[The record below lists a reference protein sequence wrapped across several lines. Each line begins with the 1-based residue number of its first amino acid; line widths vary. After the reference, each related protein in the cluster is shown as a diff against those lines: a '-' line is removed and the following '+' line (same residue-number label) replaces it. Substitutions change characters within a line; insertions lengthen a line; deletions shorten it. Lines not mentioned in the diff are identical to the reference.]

1 MSKSPYISLNE
12 AAALTGRAKSTI
24 SKALKNGKM
33 SYVSKDAKT
42 GAYEIDPAEAERVFS
57 KKQETSKSYHVE
69 NTRNP
74 TENSILQVK
83 LEASDQRFLDAEKT
97 IEDLR
102 ARLDKSETARER
114 QDLLLADMRK
124 TEPEPKKRSFLA
136 RVGAVFTG

>member
-1 MSKSPYISLNE
+1 
-12 AAALTGRAKSTI
+12 
-24 SKALKNGKM
+24 M
-33 SYVSKDAKT
+33 SYVSKDPNT
-42 GAYEIDPAEAERVFS
+42 GAYEIDPAEAERVFPR
-57 KKQETSKSYHVE
+57 KQETAKSYQVE

-83 LEASDQRFLDAEKT
+83 LDASDQRFLDAEKT

-124 TEPEPKKRSFLA
+124 IEPEPEKRGFLA

>member
-1 MSKSPYISLNE
+1 
-12 AAALTGRAKSTI
+12 
-24 SKALKNGKM
+24 M

-42 GAYEIDPAEAERVFS
+42 GAYEIDPAEVDRVFP

-83 LEASDQRFLDAEKT
+83 LNASDQRFLDAEKT

-124 TEPEPKKRSFLA
+124 TAPQPQKQGFWA
-136 RVGAVFTG
+136 RLRG

>member
-1 MSKSPYISLNE
+1 MTNSPYISLNE
-12 AAALTGRAKSTI
+12 AAVLTGRAKSTI

-33 SYVSKDAKT
+33 SYVSKDSKT
-42 GAYEIDPAEAERVFS
+42 GAYEIDPAEAERVFPR
-57 KKQETSKSYHVE
+57 KQETSKNYHVE

-102 ARLDKSETARER
+102 TRLDKSETARER

-124 TEPEPKKRSFLA
+124 TEPEPQKRGFFA